1 MRTAFT
7 IAALLVVQLLHAQG
21 PHVKAAQ
28 PLPFEEKMNVVAW
41 LCSYDSVATFISD
54 IAMTM
59 PYEQRLRIGRHWFC
73 LQGPDGVWQAV
84 FGRFANGRY
93 DLVSHYR
100 MVDSFNIDQ
109 VCDADTAM
117 LNSHSRAID
126 NAYAEASKIIGPS
139 QVRFNKF
146 LKDNPDGTLS
156 IWMMPS
162 VQSADIAMYGGE
174 FYYKF
179 DKTGTAVLDRNEYYT
194 GRFRGFKT
202 GSPREIHLDYLQDDT
217 PTLGAM
223 YFAWR
228 NRKVFGDIYI
238 ENKVNRM
245 VLSYNED
252 KGYHWVT
259 TGRKK

>member
-1 MRTAFT
+1 MKTAFT

-21 PHVKAAQ
+21 PHIKAEA
-28 PLPFEEKMNVVAW
+28 PLPIQEKLGVASW
-41 LCSYDSVATFISD
+41 LCTYDSVATFISD

-59 PYEQRLRIGRHWFC
+59 PYDQRQRIGRHWFC
-73 LQGPDGVWQAV
+73 YQGVDRLWHAV
-84 FGRFANGRY
+84 FGKFNGSQY
-93 DLVSHYR
+93 DVVSHYKII
-100 MVDSFNIDQ
+100 DTTFIDQ
-109 VCDADTAM
+109 VCEQDSA
-117 LNSHSRAID
+117 LLISYSRVID
-126 NAYAEASKIIGPS
+126 KAYAEAAKILGPS

-146 LKDNPDGTLS
+146 LKSNADSTIS
-156 IWMMPS
+156 IWLMPS

-179 DKTGTAVLDRNEYYT
+179 DKQGNEILDRTEYFS
-194 GRFRGFKT
+194 GRFRGFKV
-202 GSPREIHLDYLQDDT
+202 GSPREIHLDYSQDDS
-217 PTLGAM
+217 PTLGAV

-228 NRKVFGDIYI
+228 NRKVFGDIHI
-238 ENKVNRM
+238 QNRASSM

>member
-1 MRTAFT
+1 MKTAFT

-21 PHVKAAQ
+21 PHVKT
-28 PLPFEEKMNVVAW
+28 PERLPFEEKLSTVEW
-41 LCSYDSVATFISD
+41 LCTYDSVATFISN

-59 PYEQRLRIGRHWFC
+59 PYEDRLRTGRHWFC
-73 LQGPDGVWQAV
+73 YLAGDGQWRAV
-84 FGRFANGRY
+84 FGKFAANKY
-93 DLVSHYR
+93 DIVAHYKII
-100 MVDSFNIDQ
+100 DTAWIDQ
-109 VCDADTAM
+109 VCEHDTSM
-117 LNSHSRAID
+117 INSYSRAID
-126 NAYAEASKIIGPS
+126 NAYANAAQVLGHS

-146 LKDNPDGTLS
+146 IRSNQDSTISLWL
-156 IWMMPS
+156 MPS

-179 DKTGTAVLDRNEYYT
+179 DKQGNQVLDRAEYYA
-194 GRFRGFKT
+194 GRFRGFKV
-202 GSPREIHLDYLQDDT
+202 GSPRAIHLDYTQDEV
-217 PTLGAM
+217 PTLGAV

-228 NRKVFGDIYI
+228 NRKVFGDIHI
-238 ENKVNRM
+238 ENKASSM